1 MGRTLKTTT
10 QLVLEEQRAF
20 ADFRRALR
28 PSDQRIFDELF
39 AYAQQHRAAITMASH
54 ALPFEAILLA
64 MLLEA
69 GKRIERLSRQMD
81 ELREVGGGREHFRD
95 G

>member
-10 QLVLEEQRAF
+10 QILLEEERAF

-28 PSDQRIFDELF
+28 PADQRVFDELF
-39 AYAQQHRAAITMASH
+39 AYAHQHRAAITMAAH

-69 GKRIERLSRQMD
+69 GKKIDRLNRQMD
-81 ELREVGGGREHFRD
+81 ELRGEAGQSAHLKD